1 MNEDCRKNTGFTL
14 IELLVVI
21 AIIGILAALLL
32 PVLHAA
38 KLASQKA
45 KCASNLKQLT
55 AAAIMF
61 QQDNGAISYDG
72 VSGLWL
78 TTLIRYYSKEDAL
91 RLCPSAQ
98 QPVALTGDG
107 TQQGTAANAWV
118 WNAADNPN
126 PTNMGSYA
134 VNGWL
139 YDTGGSSPPTQ
150 YVPDEPPGSYFQAE
164 SAIKHTTTTPVFVD
178 AVWPDLWPL
187 TNDTPDNPADLFNG
201 VGDICAAGPMMRA
214 CIARHGSRAP
224 QSAPTEAPIDQPFPG
239 FVNIG
244 LADGHVDTAHLDDLW
259 SYTWS
264 GTFTPVKR
272 PGLP

>member
-150 YVPDEPPGSYFQAE
+150 YVPDEPPVPTFKPSRPSNTPPPHPYLWTRSGRTCGRSPTTHPTIRQTCSMA
-164 SAIKHTTTTPVFVD
+164 SAIS
-178 AVWPDLWPL
+178 AQPD
-187 TNDTPDNPADLFNG
+187 
-201 VGDICAAGPMMRA
+201 R
-214 CIARHGSRAP
+214 
-224 QSAPTEAPIDQPFPG
+224 
-239 FVNIG
+239 
-244 LADGHVDTAHLDDLW
+244 
-259 SYTWS
+259 
-264 GTFTPVKR
+264 
-272 PGLP
+272 